1 MRKHIH
7 LLMLFFIGSIFLL
20 LVSSC
25 STTKYVPDG
34 NYLLNKVDIEVEDN
48 VVNTNELTPYLRQRP
63 NFKAFGLFRIHLG
76 VYNLSGR
83 DSSKKINRKLK
94 EIGEAPVLYDPFLTF
109 QSEKELQKY
118 MKTKGY
124 MHAEVSSS
132 YKKVKDK
139 KIDVSYKIVP
149 NKPYRIREI
158 ENNFTTDPEIDS
170 LLKTR
175 NGYLNTKLK
184 KGGLFDI
191 DMMDDER
198 ERISSFLRRRG
209 YYHFNKEYISF
220 TADSSLGTH
229 EVNLKMILKPYTEI
243 TPDGTEVEKKHQRYK
258 IRNINITTYNGSTTN
273 SGNVGELDT
282 LMYNEHITIYSNG
295 KPLIQPHILE
305 EYLRI
310 LPNSMY
316 SDFMVERT
324 YSRFNSLNIL
334 KTSNIKFHDLH
345 NGQNELDCDITL
357 YSAKPQSLS
366 AELVGTNSSG
376 DLGYEG
382 NIGYAHKNVF
392 RGSETFSIKAKYAQE
407 AYSGASFSEI
417 FSKYVLDF
425 GGEVSLD
432 IPRFIFPFLKSNFK
446 RRIDAST
453 QFKINYNYQ
462 IRPNT
467 YKRTSISTGMKYMWN
482 YRRYYRY
489 TIDLIDL
496 NYINITTD
504 SSFNATYSGNKYS
517 VLRESYSDHFIM
529 STGFS
534 ITFNNQLS
542 AQRPNKTYYKASI
555 ETAGN
560 ILYGINKLAK
570 SDKNS
575 DGQYEVGNIPYSQ
588 YVKGELDYAYNQKL
602 DERNHM
608 VYHIGIGI
616 AFPYGNASVIP
627 FEKRFFGG
635 GANGIRGWSVR
646 NLGPGAYTSSA
657 YDENGKEIK
666 NDQDFVKQTGDIKL
680 LMNIEYRTKLFWKLE
695 AAAFID
701 AGNIWT
707 IKDYEAQPLGQFRFN
722 SFYRQIALAYGLG
735 LRFDFSYFLIRFD
748 LGAKAYD
755 PAKVANRWR
764 FNDMTW
770 KEDCAFHFA
779 IGYPF

>member
-1 MRKHIH
+1 M
-7 LLMLFFIGSIFLL
+7 L

-25 STTKYVPDG
+25 STTKYVPEG

-48 VVNTNELTPYLRQRP
+48 VVNTNELTSYLRQRP

-139 KIDVSYKIVP
+139 KIDVTYKIVP
-149 NKPYRIREI
+149 NQPYRIREI
-158 ENNFTTDPEIDS
+158 ENNFTTDPVIDS
-170 LLKTR
+170 LLNTR

-191 DMMDDER
+191 DMMDEER
-198 ERISSFLRRRG
+198 ERISTFLRRRG
-209 YYHFNKEYISF
+209 YYHFNKEYICF

-229 EVNLKMILKPYTEI
+229 EVDLKMILKPYTEI

-258 IRNINITTYNGSTTN
+258 IRHINITTYNGSTTN
-273 SGNVGELDT
+273 SVNVGKLDT
-282 LMYNEHITIYSNG
+282 LLYNEHITIYSNG
-295 KPLIQPHILE
+295 KPLIQPHLLE

-432 IPRFIFPFLKSNFK
+432 IPRFIFPFLKSSFK

-504 SSFNATYSGNKYS
+504 SSFNATYSGNRYS

-542 AQRPNKTYYKASI
+542 ASRPNKTYYKASV

-560 ILYGINKLAK
+560 ILYGINQLAK

-575 DGQYEVGNIPYSQ
+575 DGQFEVGSIPYSQ

-602 DERNHM
+602 DERNHL
-608 VYHIGIGI
+608 VYHIGLGI

-646 NLGPGAYTSSA
+646 SLGPGAYTSSA

-755 PAKVANRWR
+755 PAKVANKWR